1 MSFLFYALSQFLS
14 MIPRPQALSLGS
26 VFAGFLY
33 GLFRLSPYRHHA
45 EPIIG
50 GAFPTWSKVEQ
61 RRLFREHTQRLVWSI
76 IDFLRFARLRLKPG
90 AQRSGLPRE
99 IEIEGQQHYL
109 EALERGKGVILV
121 SAHFGCWEWIPA
133 VSALRGDPTQVM
145 VQKPS
150 DPVMDRLFKR
160 FRGFAGVKTVN
171 NDSRKGLKQVIRALR
186 EGEVVGLVIDQHG
199 ESQQMLGDFFGH
211 RVSFPT
217 GPAAFAQRTGAAVVP
232 VFIRWRG
239 TQHQLSYF
247 PARYLSPEQ
256 DPQVFTQDLYN
267 IIEQQIR
274 RYPANWLWT
283 YNRWD
288 KR

>member
-1 MSFLFYALSQFLS
+1 MAFLLSALSTFLS
-14 MIPRPQALSLGS
+14 SLSRPQALSLGS

-33 GLFRLSPYRHHA
+33 GVFRLSPYRHHA
-45 EPIIG
+45 DPIIT
-50 GAFPTWSKVEQ
+50 GAFPTLSKAEQ

-76 IDFLRFARLRLKPG
+76 VDFLRFARLK
-90 AQRSGLPRE
+90 QRERQVGVPRE
-99 IEIEGQQHYL
+99 IEIEGEQNYL
-109 EALERGKGVILV
+109 EALAQGKGVILV

-150 DPVMDRLFKR
+150 DPIMDRLFCR
-160 FRGFAGVKTVN
+160 FRAFAGVKTVN

-186 EGEVVGLVIDQHG
+186 AGEVVGLVIDQHG
-199 ESQQMLGDFFGH
+199 ESQQMMGDFFGH

-217 GPAAFAQRTGAAVVP
+217 GPAAFARLTGAAVVP

-239 TQHQLSYF
+239 TRHQLTYF
-247 PARYLSPEQ
+247 PAHYLTPEQ
-256 DPQVFTQDLYN
+256 DPQVFTQGLYD

-274 RYPANWLWT
+274 RYPSNWLWT

-288 KR
+288 KL

>member
-1 MSFLFYALSQFLS
+1 MSFFFYALSALLS
-14 MIPRPQALSLGS
+14 YLPRPQALSLGS

-33 GLFRLSPYRHHA
+33 GVFRLSPYRHHA
-45 EPIIG
+45 EPIIR
-50 GAFPTWSKVEQ
+50 GAFPESTRAEQ
-61 RRLFREHTQRLVWSI
+61 RHLFREHTRRLVWSI
-76 IDFLRFARLRLKPG
+76 VDFLRFARFT
-90 AQRSGLPRE
+90 QRKHRGLIPRE

-109 EALERGKGVILV
+109 EALARGKGVILV

-150 DPVMDRLFKR
+150 DPVMDRLFCR
-160 FRGFAGVKTVN
+160 FRAFAGVHTVN
-171 NDSRKGLKQVIRALR
+171 NDSRTGLKQVIRALR
-186 EGEVVGLVIDQHG
+186 AGEVVGLVIDQHG
-199 ESQQMLGDFFGH
+199 ESQQMMGTFFGH

-217 GPAAFAQRTGAAVVP
+217 GPAAFARLTGAAVVP
-232 VFIRWRG
+232 VFVRWRG

-247 PARYLSPEQ
+247 PAHYLTPDQ
-256 DPQVFTQDLYN
+256 DPQAFTQGLYD

-288 KR
+288 KL